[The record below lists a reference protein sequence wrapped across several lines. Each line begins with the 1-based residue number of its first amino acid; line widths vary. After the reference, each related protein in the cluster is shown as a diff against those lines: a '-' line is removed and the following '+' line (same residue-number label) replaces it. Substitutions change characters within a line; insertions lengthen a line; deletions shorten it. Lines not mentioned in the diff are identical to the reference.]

1 MKKEMKLGV
10 YIESGLQDW
19 QVIQQKDGVG
29 AAELYGKYY
38 KEQNREACE
47 IWSRLASEITGES
60 IIPWKKARI
69 LDDEKWMI
77 ILEGI
82 PAGGPYRVETCMKNG
97 TASSF
102 QEALRGDMIH
112 QVYVGDLFVIAGQS
126 NAAGYGK
133 DPVED
138 GPELGVSLFGQRGI
152 WELASH
158 PLNDSTDSIY
168 EQITERMNPGRSPYL
183 HFAKY
188 YKRISGIP
196 VGLIQTALG
205 ASPVSRWN
213 PEDNGD
219 LYQNMKEMLK
229 KASDGRI
236 AGMLWYQGCAEA
248 VALETE
254 HYGKRFSQMIKSFW
268 EEFGRIP
275 VFACQIGRL
284 TGNISEASDRAWNQI
299 REAQKRVAAELDGIY
314 LIPTLDAE
322 LSDQIHISSLSGLK
336 IGERLARAALC
347 ILKSRPFHWQAPEIA
362 EACLCG
368 KNLKLTFDHVGEE
381 LFSMGADAN
390 DNGFRAEDDRGRIL
404 FEEYSCSGN
413 IIFLRLERK
422 PEGKCLI
429 SFGYGQDP
437 KGVFPVDTGN
447 HYPPAAFWRMPVE
460 GCMEGN
466 AYEI

>member
-1 MKKEMKLGV
+1 MKKEMKLGA

-19 QVIQQKDGVG
+19 QVIQQKNGVG

-38 KEQNREACE
+38 KEQNREECE

-69 LDDEKWMI
+69 LDNEKWMI

-82 PAGGPYRVETCMKNG
+82 PAGGPFRVETCMKNG

-158 PLNDSTDSIY
+158 PLNDSTGSVY

-188 YKRISGIP
+188 YKRISGMP

-213 PEDNGD
+213 PEENGD
-219 LYQNMKEMLK
+219 LYQNMREMIK
-229 KASDGRI
+229 KSFRWTDCGYALVSGLRRSCRIGNGALWKKVFSYDKIFLGRI
-236 AGMLWYQGCAEA
+236 WKNSCVCLPDRPVDRKYFGSIRPGMESDPGSTEKGDGGIGWHIPYSHAGCGTVRSDPYQFPFRTKDWGTPGQGGIVYSEKPA
-248 VALETE
+248 
-254 HYGKRFSQMIKSFW
+254 FSLAGAGDS
-268 EEFGRIP
+268 RSL
-275 VFACQIGRL
+275 FAR
-284 TGNISEASDRAWNQI
+284 T
-299 REAQKRVAAELDGIY
+299 
-314 LIPTLDAE
+314 
-322 LSDQIHISSLSGLK
+322 
-336 IGERLARAALC
+336 
-347 ILKSRPFHWQAPEIA
+347 
-362 EACLCG
+362 
-368 KNLKLTFDHVGEE
+368 
-381 LFSMGADAN
+381 
-390 DNGFRAEDDRGRIL
+390 
-404 FEEYSCSGN
+404 
-413 IIFLRLERK
+413 K
-422 PEGKCLI
+422 PEADL
-429 SFGYGQDP
+429 
-437 KGVFPVDTGN
+437 
-447 HYPPAAFWRMPVE
+447 
-460 GCMEGN
+460 
-466 AYEI
+466 